1 MGRFFA
7 SRFFQTP
14 GLQEF
19 YLTSFG
25 GGGGI
30 LHRAEFFSSLF
41 ALYQY
46 ILPQSPITLLKCLSL
61 RESSFSKIFVPKG
74 VPFF

>member
-25 GGGGI
+25 GGGGHFTPRRI
-30 LHRAEFFSSLF
+30 FFQSICLVSIYF
-41 ALYQY
+41 A
-46 ILPQSPITLLKCLSL
+46 PISHYFAKMS
-61 RESSFSKIFVPKG
+61 VPKG
-74 VPFF
+74 VLFF